1 MVKWDVRHTLMM
13 VGVTLV
19 GATTGYIEQQDAS
32 TLLQA
37 FQSWKAMSHMLVL
50 IGVFDLSA
58 LATLA
63 KQSFV
68 VPSVNGGAQ
77 GGGQGQANKSDSPS
91 SFPKRPASMRTGF
104 WKTELGIA
112 GCLALMFV
120 SSLGTPIAIV
130 GSVGLSA
137 LAGIGCA
144 SIWKDPVYLATQ
156 LAQYVTLFIQTAQTI
171 WSTLAPLLGASQSS
185 ATAAFDDAVVTLQNA
200 NAVLIDAAKA
210 VAAGKVADLASLMS
224 AVQDAVAR
232 VMAVIAQ
239 FQKQAPASAEASGSK
254 MVTLSNMAT
263 TIQHWGQP

>member
-1 MVKWDVRHTLMM
+1 MVKWDVKHTLLM

-37 FQSWKAMSHMLVL
+37 FESWKAMEHMLIL

-68 VPSVNGGAQ
+68 VPSGNASAQ
-77 GGGQGQANKSDSPS
+77 GGGQSQDRKADNPS
-91 SFPKRPASMRTGF
+91 SFPKRPASMRTF
-104 WKTELGIA
+104 WKTELGIFC
-112 GCLALMFV
+112 CLSLMFA
-120 SSLGTPIAIV
+120 SSVGTPIAIV
-130 GSVGLSA
+130 GAVGLSA
-137 LAGIGCA
+137 LAGVGCA

-185 ATAAFDDAVVTLQNA
+185 ATAAFDDAVVSLQNA

-210 VAAGKVADLASLMS
+210 VAAGKVADLPSLMS

-239 FQKQAPASAEASGSK
+239 FQKSAPAAAEASSTK

-263 TIQHWGQP
+263 TVHHWGQP